1 MSTRIRYLCCI
12 HTVSQPALYGSI
24 CLFILLPHLT
34 VALTVV
40 FTVPFP
46 SLSLSLKHTPT
57 LSFPL
62 NFTPLSSSNLPST
75 LLPAPSLSSLCK
87 PHSLSATPAA
97 LVMLSISSP
106 KHTILL
112 HIHFFHVMHTHTHTD
127 PIRQISFTNVCST
140 ESTHSCTTHMPGC
153 ETAKQSHM
161 HTHTVLLWTIVDT
174 RGSMGTIQCVSQCR
188 NEHTWRSMGWH
199 VRREQV
205 QGMPWDE
212 ITHSV
217 TPYDTHTHTAAI
229 TQEASLHTT
238 WLHMKC
244 YHDRTPPWQ

>member
-1 MSTRIRYLCCI
+1 MSTHIRYLCCI

-34 VALTVV
+34 VLVACLHV
-40 FTVPFP
+40 FTIPFP
-46 SLSLSLKHTPT
+46 SLSLSLYTRTHFLFPKILLPFLLPIFPAHFFQP
-57 LSFPL
+57 LSFISL
-62 NFTPLSSSNLPST
+62 QTSFFVSYTCSTSN
-75 LLPAPSLSSLCK
+75 
-87 PHSLSATPAA
+87 A
-97 LVMLSISSP
+97 LHILP

-112 HIHFFHVMHTHTHTD
+112 HIHFFHVMHTHTD

-140 ESTHSCTTHMPGC
+140 ESTHSCITHMPGC

-188 NEHTWRSMGWH
+188 NQHIWRAMGWH

-217 TPYDTHTHTAAI
+217 TPYDTHTHTH
-229 TQEASLHTT
+229 TLQPSHRRPHSTLHGF
-238 WLHMKC
+238 K
-244 YHDRTPPWQ
+244 